1 MLSKTLGKGFSAEV
15 KLATDPSGAEF
26 AIKMFDLENPSFN
39 KRAFRLLK
47 EEIHATTS
55 LDNRHIVK
63 YLDFKEDATIVQKNG
78 STKRVAYIVQELV
91 SGGELFDYISN
102 SGAVSES
109 ICKFYFKQLVS
120 GLYHMYSKGF
130 SHRDLK
136 PENILVD
143 SAMDLKIV
151 DFGFAT
157 PLEARDGTG
166 FSKSM
171 VGTVGYMSPEIIA
184 KQPYQGYVA
193 DIFSLGVILF
203 VLYAGHPPFDK
214 ASSSDRYYT
223 WIHNNRTE
231 VFW

>member
-1 MLSKTLGKGFSAEV
+1 
-15 KLATDPSGAEF
+15 
-26 AIKMFDLENPSFN
+26 
-39 KRAFRLLK
+39 
-47 EEIHATTS
+47 
-55 LDNRHIVK
+55 
-63 YLDFKEDATIVQKNG
+63 
-78 STKRVAYIVQELV
+78 
-91 SGGELFDYISN
+91 
-102 SGAVSES
+102 
-109 ICKFYFKQLVS
+109 
-120 GLYHMYSKGF
+120 MYSKGF

-214 ASSSDRYYT
+214 AS
-223 WIHNNRTE
+223 N
-231 VFW
+231 